1 MFDECLD
8 FYHFYG
14 TNDVIIVVT
23 NIFFLFARI
32 EKMFSIVS
40 WKVIII
46 INAMPFPLDLIE
58 DGSGRLNTIISIH
71 LNC

>member
-1 MFDECLD
+1 MPG

-14 TNDVIIVVT
+14 TTDVIIVT
-23 NIFFLFARI
+23 NFFPIRSYRKDFFDRFLERNN
-32 EKMFSIVS
+32 
-40 WKVIII
+40 
-46 INAMPFPLDLIE
+46 NAMPFPLDLIE